1 MNRCLHLLQKD
12 LGLLGRRGDEEVTD
26 SEEATLS
33 VGPQDTLFCH

>member
-12 LGLLGRRGDEEVTD
+12 LGLLGRRGDEEVMG
-26 SEEATLS
+26 EEATLS